1 MQLMEK
7 VVDFKKLSV
16 EKKQVLFEE
25 LENFDRQIFPNA
37 IPAEL
42 HQLLYNPDVVALPII
57 RFYHRG
63 KVVGQNIIAI
73 LKLKTAHQ
81 PLYILSSRAAFLS
94 DYRNQN
100 RTLLSAIRVTLG
112 YRLKYPTRQ

>member
-25 LENFDRQIFPNA
+25 LKNFDRQIFPNT

-42 HQLLYNPDVVALPII
+42 HQLLYNPDVVALSII
-57 RFYHRG
+57 RF
-63 KVVGQNIIAI
+63 
-73 LKLKTAHQ
+73 
-81 PLYILSSRAAFLS
+81 
-94 DYRNQN
+94 
-100 RTLLSAIRVTLG
+100 
-112 YRLKYPTRQ
+112 

>member
-16 EKKQVLFEE
+16 EKKQILFEE
-25 LENFDRQIFPNA
+25 LETFDRQIFPNA

-63 KVVGQNIIAI
+63 KIVGQNIIAI
-73 LKLKTAHQ
+73 LKLKSKH
-81 PLYILSSRAAFLS
+81 PLNPMPIF
-94 DYRNQN
+94 
-100 RTLLSAIRVTLG
+100 
-112 YRLKYPTRQ
+112 

>member
-25 LENFDRQIFPNA
+25 LETFDRQIFPNA
-37 IPAEL
+37 IQEEL
-42 HQLLYNPDVVALPII
+42 HQLVYNPDVVALPII

-63 KVVGQNIIAI
+63 KIVGQNINNFQFII
-73 LKLKTAHQ
+73 RKNLK
-81 PLYILSSRAAFLS
+81 SS
-94 DYRNQN
+94 
-100 RTLLSAIRVTLG
+100 
-112 YRLKYPTRQ
+112 

>member
-25 LENFDRQIFPNA
+25 LEAFDRQIFPNA

-42 HQLLYNPDVVALPII
+42 HQLVYNPDVVALPII

-63 KVVGQNIIAI
+63 KIVGQNTIVI
-73 LKLKTAHQ
+73 LKLKTTHQ
-81 PLYILSSRAAFLS
+81 PLYILSSRAAFLP

-100 RTLLSAIRVTLG
+100 RGGSGNLNNT
-112 YRLKYPTRQ
+112 YK